1 MPTMLFMIW
10 TARICKADEFVL
22 NLPAI
27 LEIVVEVAA
36 AAVVDVSAAV
46 EAAVVIGMADV
57 VPVETHQDPEPT
69 TDL

>member
-27 LEIVVEVAA
+27 LEIVVEVA